1 MSRGSDGGPIGGP
14 EFCVEPEC
22 ARAQSRLWTVR
33 ARVWRVSVQRW
44 QGKISNLSQKWVLWL
59 SDIVCGFWHEQSIV
73 GVSRGPP
80 RKGCLVASYV
90 PTVGGQGAGLHAA
103 QLSEESWAKE
113 LVGQKKLGRKSGAK
127 KVGQPGHSELEH
139 FGGASETVLA

>member
-1 MSRGSDGGPIGGP
+1 MP
-14 EFCVEPEC
+14 ER
-22 ARAQSRLWTVR
+22 RADSGQCVR
-33 ARVWRVSVQRW
+33 AFGVCRCSAAW

-103 QLSEESWAKE
+103 QLSERK
-113 LVGQKKLGRKSGAK
+113 LGKRVVKKLGQKSWAK
-127 KVGQPGHSELEH
+127 KVGQQPGHSELEH